1 MADESFF
8 VRTGARTFEPT
19 AHAGGAWS
27 DEDHHFA
34 PLAGLLVHEMENAR
48 RAGAPDQLARVSF
61 DILGRLPFTGFEVT
75 VEVVRPG
82 RTIELVQATMT
93 SGERPVLTARAWYL
107 AAFDSSAG
115 AGVEEAAIEP
125 PHAGEERDMTATWPG
140 GFIAQIVSRQVSTP
154 RPGASTTWITSPNTL
169 VAGED
174 SHDVAEFI
182 ARVDAANGVAP
193 RGEPGEWAFP
203 NVDLTVHLFRRPDP
217 QWTGL
222 DTTVSWGPD
231 GVGLTSS
238 VLHDVHGPVGRA
250 NQCLTVRK
258 G

>member
-1 MADESFF
+1 MELS
-8 VRTGARTFEPT
+8 
-19 AHAGGAWS
+19 
-27 DEDHHFA
+27 A
-34 PLAGLLVHEMENAR
+34 PHRLGEWQTNR
-48 RAGAPDQLARVSF
+48 SSCAPDQLARVSF
-61 DILGRLPFTGFEVT
+61 DILGRLPFTGFGVD
-75 VEVVRPG
+75 VEVLRPG

-93 SGERPVLTARAWYL
+93 SGGRPVLTARAWYL
-107 AAFDSSAG
+107 AAFDSSTG

-125 PHAGEERDMTATWPG
+125 PHVGEERDMTATWPG

-169 VAGED
+169 VAGEK

-217 QWTGL
+217 EWTGL
-222 DTTVSWGPD
+222 DTTVSWAQTGW
-231 GVGLTSS
+231 G
-238 VLHDVHGPVGRA
+238 
-250 NQCLTVRK
+250 
-258 G
+258 